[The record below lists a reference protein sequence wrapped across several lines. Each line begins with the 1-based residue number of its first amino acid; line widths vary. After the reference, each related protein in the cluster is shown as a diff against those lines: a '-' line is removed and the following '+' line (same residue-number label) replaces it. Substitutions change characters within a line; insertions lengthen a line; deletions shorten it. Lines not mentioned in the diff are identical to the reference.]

1 MSRQH
6 PVQSPVALLPVHL
19 WSAKNAASRV
29 RTRRSTRWSVEV
41 TRSARLAL
49 QRTRSVVCALL
60 QPACEVL
67 GDKGVV
73 GQMRIRTYDP
83 VYLFGLP

>member
-19 WSAKNAASRV
+19 WSAKRASRV
-29 RTRRSTRWSVEV
+29 RTRRSTRRSVEV